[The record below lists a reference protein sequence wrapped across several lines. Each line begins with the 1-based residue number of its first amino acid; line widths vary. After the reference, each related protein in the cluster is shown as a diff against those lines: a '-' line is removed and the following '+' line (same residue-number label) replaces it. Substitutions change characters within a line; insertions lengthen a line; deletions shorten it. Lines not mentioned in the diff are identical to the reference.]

1 MSQRVLIT
9 AGASGIGK
17 EIASA
22 YAAIGAQVYV
32 CDINERA
39 LELAAR
45 DVPGLKTIVCDVSK
59 RETSNAWSP
68 LLPKLWADLM
78 CWSTMPG
85 SQGRRHPSRN
95 PIPTNGKPS

>member
-22 YAAIGAQVYV
+22 YAAIGAQVCV
-32 CDINERA
+32 CDINEKA
-39 LELAAR
+39 LESAAR
-45 DVPGLKTIVCDVSK
+45 DVPGRLSATSQNAT
-59 RETSNAWSP
+59 TSNAWSP
-68 LLPKLWADLM
+68 LLPKPWADSM
-78 CWSTMPG
+78 CWSTTPG

-95 PIPTNGKPS
+95 PIPTNEKPS